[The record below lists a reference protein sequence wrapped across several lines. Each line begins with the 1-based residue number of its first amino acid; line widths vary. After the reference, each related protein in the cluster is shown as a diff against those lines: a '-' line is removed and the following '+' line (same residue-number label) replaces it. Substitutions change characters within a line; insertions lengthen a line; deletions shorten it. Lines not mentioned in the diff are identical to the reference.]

1 MPENGRLSA
10 SGLSWENTDDFR
22 RKHASKGL
30 KAEAG
35 RQAGRP
41 AQTGAPHLGAGIPQL
56 TNAALQSRL
65 PRAEEATRQ
74 VLNTERT

>member
-35 RQAGRP
+35 RQAGPRRRGLLTS
-41 AQTGAPHLGAGIPQL
+41 AQGSLSSQTLRFSPVCHVQKK
-56 TNAALQSRL
+56 R
-65 PRAEEATRQ
+65 RARF
-74 VLNTERT
+74 